1 LIKWETPR
9 ESPCSTVS
17 DRGLEQGSGDD
28 ENKQRKTLAWML
40 VAEEEAKEE
49 EACTG
54 KAEHGARAIP
64 VSTQYPD
71 LNPVQFRP
79 SSEGGKYK

>member
-1 LIKWETPR
+1 
-9 ESPCSTVS
+9 
-17 DRGLEQGSGDD
+17 
-28 ENKQRKTLAWML
+28 ML
-40 VAEEEAKEE
+40 VADEEAKEE